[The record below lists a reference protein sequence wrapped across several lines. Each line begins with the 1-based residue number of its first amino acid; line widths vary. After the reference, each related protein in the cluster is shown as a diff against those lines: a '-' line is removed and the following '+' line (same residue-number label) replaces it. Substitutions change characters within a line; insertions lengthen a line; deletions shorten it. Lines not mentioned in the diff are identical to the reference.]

1 MRQGESDLISLGQLG
16 STFSKTALE
25 TVEPPA
31 GKSIIAI
38 TFLADAS
45 LDVLTA
51 AGTENV
57 DASFNITNEG
67 GAKADAN
74 GGPILSTTVFPK
86 GLTMY
91 GKWTQASLA
100 SDSSTGGI
108 LCYFG

>member
-16 STFSKTALE
+16 STFSKTAAE

-51 AGTENV
+51 AGDKNV
-57 DASFNITNEG
+57 DASFNVTDEG
-67 GAKADAN
+67 GAKAAAN
-74 GGPILSTTVFPK
+74 GEQVLSTTVFPE
-86 GLTMY
+86 GLTTVSY
-91 GKWTQASLA
+91 THLTLPTKA
-100 SDSSTGGI
+100 
-108 LCYFG
+108 